1 MTEWQKVSIFVRRL
15 VLRKEYQKKNKETED
30 ISGIG
35 KKGEKKNDLLSDA
48 TNGYQKQAMV
58 SGYLKQLISSEIN
71 KFAEFNRVQKEPA
84 NNNNNNMATTTQSE
98 SLETGNWSV
107 RQTIRSQSRTL
118 NRNRRYTERNARPK
132 I

>member
-1 MTEWQKVSIFVRRL
+1 LSDDLFCERNIK
-15 VLRKEYQKKNKETED
+15 KKNKETED

-35 KKGEKKNDLLSDA
+35 KEGEKKNDLLSDA

-84 NNNNNNMATTTQSE
+84 NNNNNTATTTQSE